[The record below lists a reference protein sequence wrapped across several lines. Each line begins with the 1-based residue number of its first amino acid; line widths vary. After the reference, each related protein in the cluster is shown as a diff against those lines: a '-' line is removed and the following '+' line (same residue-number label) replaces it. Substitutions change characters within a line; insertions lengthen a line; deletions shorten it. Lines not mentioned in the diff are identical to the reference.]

1 MLLLALSEDSGFRRT
16 EVRRMKRGIS
26 ERRYRSEK
34 KKRGEGVMAM
44 LFLFPSL
51 IGLIL
56 LSLLPMVISMA
67 ASLTDWEYTRGLGNW
82 NFVGLKN
89 FIALFDD
96 AWFIKSLKN
105 TIFYT
110 IGTVPVGIFIAL
122 VIASLIDNFC
132 SDKVAGYVRIALYM
146 PNICN
151 IVAVSVIWMAL
162 YSSYGPFTNLVRA
175 IGWSDPPMWLADY
188 HWALPAVM
196 LVAVWA
202 KLGYNVFMYG
212 ASMAALPVELYEAA
226 ELDGASGVQQFW
238 FLTIPLLKP
247 TTFYLTIT
255 AIISSFQSFG
265 YTNVMTKGG
274 PIDATYTLVYYIY
287 KSAFSYTKTGYAS
300 AIAVVLFAMLLVVT
314 IIQWVHNN
322 KKD

>member
-1 MLLLALSEDSGFRRT
+1 MKEKRSAGLNGKAKRRR
-16 EVRRMKRGIS
+16 EAF
-26 ERRYRSEK
+26 
-34 KKRGEGVMAM
+34 MAI
-44 LFLFPSL
+44 LFLLPSL
-51 IGLIL
+51 IGLIF
-56 LSLLPMVISMA
+56 LSLLPMLISMA

-82 NFVGLKN
+82 NFVGFEN
-89 FIALFDD
+89 FINLFDD

-105 TIFYT
+105 TIIYT
-110 IGTVPVGIFIAL
+110 IGTVPVGIFVAL

-132 SDKVAGYVRIALYM
+132 NDKVAGYVRIALYM

-175 IGWSDPPMWLADY
+175 LGWENPPRWLANY
-188 HWALPAVM
+188 HWALPSVM

-212 ASMAALPVELYEAA
+212 ASMAALPAELYEAA
-226 ELDGASGVQQFW
+226 DLDGANGRQKFW
-238 FLTIPLLKP
+238 HLTIPLLQP

-287 KSAFSYTKTGYAS
+287 KSAFAYTKTGYAS
-300 AIAVVLFAMLLVVT
+300 AIAVVLFIMLLIVT
-314 IIQWVHNN
+314 IIQWIHNN
-322 KKD
+322 KKE

>member
-1 MLLLALSEDSGFRRT
+1 
-16 EVRRMKRGIS
+16 
-26 ERRYRSEK
+26 
-34 KKRGEGVMAM
+34 MAI
-44 LFLFPSL
+44 LFLLPSL
-51 IGLIL
+51 IGLIF
-56 LSLLPMVISMA
+56 LSLLPMLISMA

-82 NFVGLKN
+82 NFVGFEN
-89 FIALFDD
+89 FINLFDD

-105 TIFYT
+105 TIIYT
-110 IGTVPVGIFIAL
+110 IGTVPVGIFVAL

-132 SDKVAGYVRIALYM
+132 NDKVAGYVRIALYM

-175 IGWSDPPMWLADY
+175 LGWENPPRWLANY
-188 HWALPAVM
+188 HWALPSVM

-212 ASMAALPVELYEAA
+212 ASMAALPAELYEAA
-226 ELDGASGVQQFW
+226 DLDGANGRQKFW
-238 FLTIPLLKP
+238 HLTIPLLQP

-287 KSAFSYTKTGYAS
+287 KSAFAYTKTGYAS
-300 AIAVVLFAMLLVVT
+300 AIAVVLFIMLLIVT
-314 IIQWVHNN
+314 IIQWIHNN
-322 KKD
+322 KKE